1 MIVNFLS
8 RLIESIGRVNIM
20 SAFIL
25 SDMHFSTIAIYIHH
39 LDDNI
44 GIQELADK
52 LKSINIDSVNYRYG
66 EKTRK
71 AKCKIINDF
80 NNTRYTKYDII
91 RLIQCWSYQ
100 SCENAASLDYLM
112 MDAFLRSFFENQ
124 EIENA
129 SFESDKWGI

>member
-1 MIVNFLS
+1 
-8 RLIESIGRVNIM
+8 M
-20 SAFIL
+20 SAYIL
-25 SDMHFSTIAIYIHH
+25 SDLHFSTIAIYIHH
-39 LDDNI
+39 LEDNI

-91 RLIQCWSYQ
+91 RLIQCWEYQ
-100 SCENAASLDYLM
+100 SCENQDNPDYHLIR
-112 MDAFLRSFFENQ
+112 AFLYLYFVESDV
-124 EIENA
+124 ENA
-129 SFESDKWGI
+129 KYESDKWSI